1 VDPARRH
8 GAAAAGAVVPD
19 GAGEARHGGAP
30 GAAGRRPGLAAA
42 LFDLSRGRQAL
53 INIVQP
59 GIGAVLAVGGLPG
72 WRELGI
78 GLVASWAGF
87 FAVFSLNDV
96 LDHKI
101 DAESLRAGKD
111 LRGGFDV
118 DTTFQ
123 RHPLAQGTLSLRLSV
138 AWVLGLTAVAVVGAA
153 LLSPLA
159 VLFFAM
165 AMAIEVA
172 YCLLRRVTWA
182 KTILSGLMVGCGGL
196 AGWAAVAPL
205 RPAALSVF
213 AFLAFWE
220 LSRNMSHD
228 LADVRSDAAVGLRT
242 VATTFG
248 PVVSARA
255 NLVAAS
261 AMLGSVVFLTQSV
274 AALVVAL
281 GSAVWLVALPMEH
294 LVREPGSESAA
305 RYFNHITW
313 YPEAILL
320 AVLVGAAAGGL

>member
-1 VDPARRH
+1 MH
-8 GAAAAGAVVPD
+8 
-19 GAGEARHGGAP
+19 RHGGAAGVVAP
-30 GAAGRRPGLAAA
+30 DGAEDERTPGLAAA

-72 WRELGI
+72 WRALGI

-96 LDHKI
+96 LDHKV

-111 LRGGFDV
+111 DARGFDV
-118 DTTFQ
+118 DMAFQ
-123 RHPLAQGTLSLRLSV
+123 RHPLAHGTLSLRLSV
-138 AWVLGLTAVAVVGAA
+138 LWVLGLAVVAGVGAA

-159 VLFFAM
+159 LLFFAL
-165 AMAIEVA
+165 AVAIEVA
-172 YCLLRRVTWA
+172 YCLLRRVTWT

-196 AGWAAVAPL
+196 AGWTAVAPL
-205 RPAALSVF
+205 RPAALTVF

-220 LSRNMSHD
+220 LSRNMAND
-228 LADVRSDAAVGLRT
+228 LGDIRSDAAVGIRT
-242 VATTFG
+242 VSTTFG
-248 PVVSARA
+248 PVVAARA
-255 NLVAAS
+255 DLVAAA
-261 AMLGSVVFLTQSV
+261 AMLGSVVFLTQNA
-274 AALVVAL
+274 AALTVAL
-281 GSAVWLVALPMEH
+281 VSAVWLVVLPMEH
-294 LVREPGSESAA
+294 LVREPDSEHAV
-305 RYFNHITW
+305 RYFNHISW